1 GRGHRPGPADHDVT
15 GLRPALDRLQPAR
28 GPARRSA
35 NRLTRRACHRRRIGA
50 RITEIIPRGEFA
62 TWRAA
67 RAVGDYDLN
76 TFLIRAD
83 PLDAAPGLQPGMTVS
98 LRR

>member
-1 GRGHRPGPADHDVT
+1 MADS
-15 GLRPALDRLQPAR
+15 
-28 GPARRSA
+28 SA
-35 NRLTRRACHRRRIGA
+35 PIDA
-50 RITEIIPRGEFA
+50 RIDEIAPRGEFA

-83 PLDAAPGLQPGMTVS
+83 PVGTAGGIQPGMTVWM
-98 LRR
+98 RRK